1 MTQPTES
8 ILEFPCRFPIKVMGP
23 AGTAFAQ
30 RVRAIAAA
38 HVPDLAADAVT
49 CRSSAG
55 GRFQSVTVTVHAT
68 SRDQLDNLYRA
79 LSAAEQVLM
88 VL

>member
-49 CRSSAG
+49 
-55 GRFQSVTVTVHAT
+55 VHAT